1 MIGDNAR
8 DGFGAGRLLKAL
20 PDPAPRHPA
29 WGKELAPKLLHFHLP
44 ELWEIHLP
52 MTQTPIFLGIDSLQ
66 LQRMPALAVR
76 TAALEILGLLM
87 NHSLSSPDPRPFR
100 SHT

>member
-1 MIGDNAR
+1 MIGDNEK

-29 WGKELAPKLLHFHLP
+29 WGKELAQKLLHFHLP

-52 MTQTPIFLGIDSLQ
+52 MTFRGNSSF
-66 LQRMPALAVR
+66 R
-76 TAALEILGLLM
+76 TAAAG
-87 NHSLSSPDPRPFR
+87 SS
-100 SHT
+100 TVE